1 MTDPSTP
8 QMPEAPETPDL
19 PGAAEPAAAPDAS
32 FASDNVAGVAPEILE
47 SLARIGGGTALPYGD
62 DPVTARLA
70 DVVRAEFGARAEVLP
85 VFNGTGANVV
95 ALQALLPRWGA
106 AICARQAHIN
116 TDEGAAP
123 ERLGSL
129 KLLPR
134 PTADGKLTVD
144 DVEAERRATGF
155 VHAAQPL
162 AVSLTESTE
171 VGTVYTPAEIAAV
184 AERAHAA
191 GMGVHL
197 DGARLANAAAT
208 LGVGLG
214 ELTAAAG
221 VDVVS
226 LGGTKNGAMAA
237 EAVVVIDP
245 DRVAGVDYIRKY
257 SMQLASKQRYVSAQL
272 LELFGTDLW
281 RRNAERANAQAARL
295 GRRLA
300 EVDGIRLSRPTEV
313 NAVFPEIDAAI
324 LAELRRR
331 YLVHTWDAAADG
343 TPVARL
349 MCSFDTRDEQIDELV
364 ETARRAS
371 AARLAPRS

>member
-1 MTDPSTP
+1 MT
-8 QMPEAPETPDL
+8 
-19 PGAAEPAAAPDAS
+19 PGHVPADGLADDATPDAS

-47 SLARIGGGTALPYGD
+47 SLARLGGGTALPYGD
-62 DPVTARLA
+62 DPVTAQLS
-70 DVVRAEFGARAEVLP
+70 DVVKAEFGARAEVLP

-106 AICARQAHIN
+106 AICTRQAHIN

-134 PTADGKLTVD
+134 PTMDGRLTVD
-144 DVEAERRATGF
+144 DVEAERGAAGF

-162 AVSLTESTE
+162 AVSMTESTE
-171 VGTVYTPAEIAAV
+171 VGTVYTPEEIAAV

-191 GMGVHL
+191 GMGVHV
-197 DGARLANAAAT
+197 DGARLSNAAAA
-208 LGVGLG
+208 LGVELG
-214 ELTAAAG
+214 ELTAEAG

-245 DRVAGVDYIRKY
+245 DRVAGVDYIRKF

-281 RRNAERANAQAARL
+281 RRNAERANAQAAQL

-300 EVDGIRLSRPTEV
+300 EIDGIRLSRPTEV

-349 MCSFDTRDEQIDELV
+349 MCSFDTRDAQIDELV
-364 ETARRAS
+364 ETARQAS